1 MADIS
6 KRTTKARKRA
16 AKRAKAARKA
26 AAKTDTRTQAQ
37 VLGAFAA
44 FLFAAIA
51 TAKLLKGRGDEAR
64 YKPQPDNLPNE
75 PDRPAGTTPMPTATS

>member
-1 MADIS
+1 MADVS
-6 KRTTKARKRA
+6 KRTKKARKKA

-26 AAKTDTRTQAQ
+26 AAKTSTQTRAQA
-37 VLGAFAA
+37 LGAFVA
-44 FLFAAIA
+44 FLFAAVA
-51 TAKLLKGRGDEAR
+51 TAKVLKGRGDEAR